1 MNRFIL
7 TGEIRTIKYLPDS
20 IVLYID
26 DMERGYKRTDGVIVD
41 DIFFSWKVVF
51 SNNYKNFI
59 VKFFNEG
66 MLVDIDAK
74 MRPFAVERGESV
86 QGYSCLGLSIQ
97 RSSYIK
103 RYVKQEIKMVKD
115 SQLASTETPD
125 LESYNSPDF

>member
-7 TGEIRTIKYLPDS
+7 TGEIRVIKYLPDS
-20 IVLYID
+20 IILYID
-26 DMERGYKRTDGVIVD
+26 DMERGYKRADGVIVD

-74 MRPFAVERGESV
+74 MRPFAVEQGEST

-103 RYVKQEIKMVKD
+103 RNAKQELKMIKE
-115 SQLASTETPD
+115 SQLASDEHPD
-125 LESYNSPDF
+125 LESYNQPDF

>member
-26 DMERGYKRTDGVIVD
+26 DMERGYKRADGVTVD
-41 DIFFSWKVVF
+41 DMFFSWKVVF
-51 SNNYKNFI
+51 SNNFKNFI

-74 MRPFAVERGESV
+74 MRPFAVKRGEST

-103 RYVKQEIKMVKD
+103 RYSKQEVKMIKE
-115 SQLASTETPD
+115 SQLNSDEEPD
-125 LESYNSPDF
+125 LDTFIQPDF